1 MLDIN
6 LIRERPEVVRRDLEK
21 RGDADKLRLLDD
33 ILKWD
38 KEWREAYAKVNELRH
53 RRNVLSKQVAEA
65 RQRGEDTS
73 VLLQEASELGH
84 RIEEVEAEMRR
95 LRSSIDSALMRLPNV
110 LDEDVPVGKDDTEN
124 VEIRHWGEPQRPDF
138 ELLPHG
144 ELLESLGLGDFERA
158 RKVAGAGFLYMKG
171 DLVLLDLALQRF
183 ALDFLVERGYV
194 PVFPPFMM
202 RRRPYEGC
210 VDLADFET
218 VMYKVD
224 GEDLY
229 LIATSEHPLAAMHM
243 DEVLDEDEMPLKY
256 AGIST
261 NFRKEIGAHGVDTR
275 GLFRMH
281 QFNKVEQF
289 IFCLPEDSERYH
301 EELIGNAEE
310 IFRHLRIPH
319 RVVNVCTGDI
329 GTVAAK
335 KYDLEA
341 WSPRQGRYVE
351 VVSCSNCTDY
361 QARRLNI
368 RVGKMG
374 GEKRFAHTLNS
385 TAIATSRA
393 LVAILE
399 NYQNEDGTVTVPD
412 VLRAY
417 MGGKEVIGEG
427 G

>member
-6 LIRERPEVVRRDLEK
+6 LIREHPEVVRRDLEK
-21 RGDADKLRLLDD
+21 RGEVEKLRLLEDV
-33 ILKWD
+33 LRWD
-38 KEWREAYAKVNELRH
+38 REWREAYAKVNELRH
-53 RRNVLSKQVAEA
+53 RRNLLSKEVAEA
-65 RQRGEDTS
+65 RRGGEDPS
-73 VLLQEASELGH
+73 ALVREASELGA
-84 RIEEVEAEMRR
+84 RIEEMEADMRR
-95 LRSSIDSALMRLPNV
+95 LRSSIDSALMRLPNI

-124 VEIRHWGEPQRPDF
+124 VELRRWGEPKKPDF
-138 ELLPHG
+138 ELRPHG
-144 ELLESLGLGDFERA
+144 ELLEATDLGDFERG

-183 ALDFLVERGYV
+183 ALDFLVGRGYV

-210 VDLADFET
+210 VDLEDFET
-218 VMYKVD
+218 VMYKV
-224 GEDLY
+224 EEEELY

-243 DEVLDEDEMPLKY
+243 DEVLDEDDMPLKY

-289 IFCLPEDSERYH
+289 VFCLPEDSRRYH

-310 IFRHLRIPH
+310 IFRQLGIPH

-368 RVGKMG
+368 RVGKLG

-412 VLRAY
+412 ILRAY
-417 MGGKEVIGEG
+417 MDGKEVIGEDG
-427 G
+427 